1 MSEQN
6 QNPKQHTPEFESCL
20 AAVMKQGHEKSSAM
34 AICTA
39 TFKKAEKPLYVGESE
54 NQKLYL
60 FSESIKIKE
69 GNRVSGVCIHPKRIF
84 HPEEGLEH
92 VYLKEELE
100 KAAPTLIGKP
110 FGIDH
115 MYPLPPP
122 NVITNAWYDPSE
134 DGVAYEGTVD
144 NEIAEQIHSNV
155 FKGVSIELNWLK
167 PGGKVEYMNGVA
179 PKNFELTSV
188 HLLKRFPPGDK
199 DAYIKFWNSI
209 MEQLVL
215 GPPRTIDDRMQV
227 VEATQKEMLTTL
239 KVLEGKIDILSRSPP
254 QSPSSGV
261 TGTGARIQVVTI
273 PIGERL
279 VTLPKEQVLTE
290 EDIKNKLVE
299 INKQIAAKETGLK
312 APPEQTEQRAELDAL
327 YSERRGLEDALA
339 ELAKQRALLRE
350 AEWDPAYI
358 NDLPDSAFAV
368 IDKGGE
374 KDEQGKT
381 VPRSLRHLPHHNKAG
396 EVDQTHVA
404 AALQALKGA
413 RTGEIPPY
421 ADEAKGHLCGH
432 AKELGMA
439 SEVCGLEP
447 KQAESEE
454 IKTLKGKISELETK
468 LAEAQPA
475 DLVVLRKQ
483 IVETE
488 AKLVEAEKKTKAAEK
503 KTTDF
508 HKVVESIIPASG
520 IWKAWTPG
528 PKRMVQELQRVLRE
542 NN

>member
-1 MSEQN
+1 MSEPN

-144 NEIAEQIHSNV
+144 NEIAEQIHNNV
-155 FKGVSIELNWLK
+155 FKGISIELNWLK

-199 DAYIKFWNSI
+199 DAYIKFWNAI

-215 GPPRTIDDRMQV
+215 GPPRTIDDRMKA
-227 VEATQKEMLTTL
+227 VETTQKDILTTL
-239 KVLEGKIDILSRSPP
+239 KVLEGKIDVLSRAPA
-254 QSPSSGV
+254 QSGPSV
-261 TGTGARIQVVTI
+261 TAGSKIQVVTI
-273 PIGERL
+273 PIGEKV
-279 VTLPKEQVLTE
+279 VTLPKEQVLNE
-290 EDIKNKLVE
+290 EDIKAKLLE
-299 INKQIAAKETGLK
+299 INKQIAAKETQNIP
-312 APPEQTEQRAELDAL
+312 AEQRAELDAL

-339 ELAKQRALLRE
+339 ELIKQKALLRE
-350 AEWDPAYI
+350 AEWDAAYM
-358 NDLPDSAFAV
+358 NDLPDNAFAV
-368 IDKGGE
+368 ISSGGH
-374 KDEQGKT
+374 KDEQGRT
-381 VPRSLRHLPHHNKAG
+381 TPRTLRHLPHHKTDGSLDLPHLRNALARLPQTELSAENKATA
-396 EVDQTHVA
+396 Q
-404 AALQALKGA
+404 K
-413 RTGEIPPY
+413 
-421 ADEAKGHLCGH
+421 HLCAH
-432 AKELGMA
+432 AKD
-439 SEVCGLEP
+439 SEIVSDVCGEKP
-447 KQAESEE
+447 PTQGESEE
-454 IKTLKGKISELETK
+454 VKVLKAKITELEGK
-468 LAEAQPA
+468 LAEAQNP
-475 DLVVLRKQ
+475 DVVALRKQ
-483 IVETE
+483 LVESE
-488 AKLVEAEKKTKAAEK
+488 AKVADQEKKTKAAEK

-528 PKRMVQELQRVLRE
+528 PKRMVQELQRVLRD